1 MIKQKSNVLLLE
13 IIVVTFFLSLLSVLL
28 LQLFSTATIISVQD
42 EQRSD
47 ALAFAQD
54 WAEQVRGATNI
65 DALLEQGGWEK
76 AQGEEAV
83 SYTLEEGKTT
93 LSLTGTVTQSA
104 AGTLQELT
112 LRATSLQ
119 GETLAALPLTLYRP
133 LVQKEAEGQR

>member
-112 LRATSLQ
+112 LRAKI
-119 GETLAALPLTLYRP
+119 GRAH
-133 LVQKEAEGQR
+133 V